1 MNRQQFIAH
10 KVLKILHDTGKKI
23 IINIQIVK
31 EKDVPLHPL
40 MKTTTFNKRN
50 AIVFKHFNRKGYSL
64 FSALGKVVLIGVLA
78 VPTLAHA
85 KAGGMAAVNE
95 HNDADSLS
103 FGEQRIDEVQVTGSR
118 APLTAQQSAKI
129 VEVISRDD
137 IRRAEAQT
145 VNDILKLATGV
156 DVRQRGGFGVQTDIS
171 INGGTFDQITL
182 LLNGV
187 PLTSPQTGHNA
198 ADFPISLDDIDH
210 IEVIE
215 GAASRVF
222 GSAAFSGAI
231 NIVTVNAAKATTA
244 DKEWTGWFR
253 GEGGSFGSFGANAG
267 VGYNGKWQ
275 NSALGSYLSGGYTQ
289 SDGGTDNS
297 DFKKRRGYYR
307 GSYTSYY
314 IDVNWQAGISSQ
326 DYGANTFYSARFP
339 NQYEWTRR
347 YIGSVSADIRPL
359 SKLTITPMA
368 YAHRDIDHYQLI
380 KDKVGAENGEN
391 YHRMDV
397 YGATLNVNLDWLLG
411 KTSIG
416 ADIRKEYILS
426 TAYGD
431 DLGEDDWKKI
441 HGSDRYYTK
450 EGNRTNTSLY
460 LEHNILLGGLTISAG
475 IMANKNT
482 GLDHDFHFYPG
493 VDISYRP
500 DCHWKLYASWNKAM
514 RLPTFTDMY
523 ANNSAQK
530 GDVNLKP
537 ERNTTY
543 KLGTRYRTLGFEAIL
558 SAFYS
563 HGTNM
568 IDWVYETEASKQ
580 YHALNISKLNNEGFN
595 IDATINFSELLGA
608 PLQQSETPVKL
619 KLGYAYIH
627 QHSEMTQA
635 IYRSLYA
642 LEYLRHKFVASL
654 SHPIISHL
662 SATWSL
668 RWQQRM
674 NGYHP
679 YAKFDGVLQWT
690 EPHYQLYVKADNI
703 TGHRYYD
710 IGGVKQPGLWIMA
723 GAKVNL

>member
-1 MNRQQFIAH
+1 
-10 KVLKILHDTGKKI
+10 
-23 IINIQIVK
+23 
-31 EKDVPLHPL
+31 

-198 ADFPISLDDIDH
+198 ADFPFSLDDIDH

-253 GEGGSFGSFGANAG
+253 GEGGSFGSFGVNAG
-267 VGYNGKWQ
+267 VGYNDRRQ
-275 NSALGSYLSGGYTQ
+275 NSAFDSFLSGGYTQ

-359 SKLTITPMA
+359 SQLTISPTV
-368 YAHRDIDHYQLI
+368 YAHRDVDHYQLI
-380 KDKVGAENGEN
+380 KDSVGAKNGEN

-397 YGATLNVNLDWLLG
+397 YGTSLNVNLDWLLG

-416 ADIRKEYILS
+416 ADIRKEHILS

-460 LEHNILLGGLTISAG
+460 LEHNILLGGLTVSAG
-475 IMANKNT
+475 VMANKNT
-482 GLDHDFHFYPG
+482 GLDSDFHFYPG

-500 DCHWKLYASWNKAM
+500 DSHWKLYASWNKAM

-537 ERNTTY
+537 ERNTSY
-543 KLGTRYRTLGFEAIL
+543 KIGSRYRTLGFEAIL

-563 HGTNM
+563 HGANM

-654 SHPIISHL
+654 SHPIVSHL
-662 SATWSL
+662 SASWSL

-703 TGHRYYD
+703 TAHRYYD

>member
-1 MNRQQFIAH
+1 
-10 KVLKILHDTGKKI
+10 
-23 IINIQIVK
+23 
-31 EKDVPLHPL
+31 

-253 GEGGSFGSFGANAG
+253 GEGGSFGSFGVNAG

-347 YIGSVSADIRPL
+347 YIGSVSANIRPL
-359 SKLTITPMA
+359 SKLTISPTV
-368 YAHRDIDHYQLI
+368 YAHRDVDHYQLI

-416 ADIRKEYILS
+416 ADIRKEHILS

-460 LEHNILLGGLTISAG
+460 AEHNILLGGLTISAG

-500 DCHWKLYASWNKAM
+500 DSHWKLYASWNRAM

-537 ERNTTY
+537 ERNTSY
-543 KLGTRYRTLGFEAIL
+543 KIGSRYRTLGFEAIL

-563 HGTNM
+563 HGANM

-679 YAKFDGVLQWT
+679 YAKFDSVLQWT

-703 TGHRYYD
+703 TAHRYYD

>member
-1 MNRQQFIAH
+1 M
-10 KVLKILHDTGKKI
+10 HDTGKKI

-31 EKDVPLHPL
+31 EKDVSLHPL

-253 GEGGSFGSFGANAG
+253 GEGGSFGSFGVNAG
-267 VGYNGKWQ
+267 VDYNDRRQ
-275 NSALGSYLSGGYTQ
+275 NSAFDSFLSGGYTQ

-359 SKLTITPMA
+359 SKLTISPTV
-368 YAHRDIDHYQLI
+368 YAHRDVDHYQLI
-380 KDKVGAENGEN
+380 KDSVGAKNGEN

-397 YGATLNVNLDWLLG
+397 YGTSLNVNLDWLLG

-416 ADIRKEYILS
+416 ADIRKEHILS

-460 LEHNILLGGLTISAG
+460 LEHNILLGGLTVSAG
-475 IMANKNT
+475 VMANKNT
-482 GLDHDFHFYPG
+482 GLDSDFHFYPG

-500 DCHWKLYASWNKAM
+500 DSHWKLYASWNRAM

-543 KLGTRYRTLGFEAIL
+543 KLGTRYRTLGFEVMV
-558 SAFYS
+558 SAFYN

-568 IDWVYETEASKQ
+568 IDWVYETETSTQ

-608 PLQQSETPVKL
+608 TLQPMETPVKL

-703 TGHRYYD
+703 TAHRYYD

>member
-10 KVLKILHDTGKKI
+10 KVLKILRDTGKKI

-31 EKDVPLHPL
+31 EKDVPLQPL

-253 GEGGSFGSFGANAG
+253 GEGGSFGSFGVNAG
-267 VGYNGKWQ
+267 VGYNDRRQ
-275 NSALGSYLSGGYTQ
+275 NSAFDSFLSGGYTQ

-359 SKLTITPMA
+359 SKLTISPTV
-368 YAHRDIDHYQLI
+368 YAHRDVDHYQLI
-380 KDKVGAENGEN
+380 KDSVGAKNGEN

-411 KTSIG
+411 KTSVG
-416 ADIRKEYILS
+416 ADIRKEHILS

-460 LEHNILLGGLTISAG
+460 LEHNILLGGLTVSAG
-475 IMANKNT
+475 VMANKNT
-482 GLDHDFHFYPG
+482 GLDSDFHFYPG

-500 DCHWKLYASWNKAM
+500 DSHWKFYASWNRAM

-543 KLGTRYRTLGFEAIL
+543 KLGTRYRTLGFEVMV
-558 SAFYS
+558 SAFYN

-568 IDWVYETEASKQ
+568 IDWVYETETSTQ

-608 PLQQSETPVKL
+608 TLQPMETPVKL

-703 TGHRYYD
+703 TAHRYYD

>member
-1 MNRQQFIAH
+1 
-10 KVLKILHDTGKKI
+10 
-23 IINIQIVK
+23 
-31 EKDVPLHPL
+31 

-103 FGEQRIDEVQVTGSR
+103 FGEQRIEEVQVTGSR

-145 VNDILKLATGV
+145 VNDILKLATSV

-198 ADFPISLDDIDH
+198 ADFPVSLDDIDH

-267 VGYNGKWQ
+267 VGYNDRRQ
-275 NSALGSYLSGGYTQ
+275 NSGFDSYLSGGYTQ

-359 SKLTITPMA
+359 SKLTISPMV
-368 YAHRDIDHYQLI
+368 YAHRDVDHYQLI
-380 KDKVGAENGEN
+380 KDSVGAKNGEN

-397 YGATLNVNLDWLLG
+397 YGASLNVNLDWLLG
-411 KTSIG
+411 KTSVG
-416 ADIRKEYILS
+416 ADIRKEHILS

-460 LEHNILLGGLTISAG
+460 LEHNILFGGLTVSAG
-475 IMANKNT
+475 VMANKNT
-482 GLDHDFHFYPG
+482 GLDSDFHFYPG
-493 VDISYRP
+493 IDISYRP
-500 DCHWKLYASWNKAM
+500 DSHWKFYASWNRAM

-530 GDVNLKP
+530 GDVNLNP

-543 KLGTRYRTLGFEAIL
+543 KLGTRYRTLGFDVMV
-558 SAFYS
+558 STFYN

-568 IDWVYETEASKQ
+568 IDWVYETETSTQ

-619 KLGYAYIH
+619 KFGYAYIH
-627 QHSEMTQA
+627 QHNELTQA

-654 SHPIISHL
+654 SHPIVSHL
-662 SATWSL
+662 SASWSL

-679 YAKFDGVLQWT
+679 YAKLDGVLQWS

>member
-1 MNRQQFIAH
+1 
-10 KVLKILHDTGKKI
+10 
-23 IINIQIVK
+23 
-31 EKDVPLHPL
+31 

-103 FGEQRIDEVQVTGSR
+103 FGEQRIEEVQVTGSR

-198 ADFPISLDDIDH
+198 ADIPVFLDDIDH

-231 NIVTVNAAKATTA
+231 NIVTVNAAKATIA
-244 DKEWTGWFR
+244 DKKWTGWFR

-267 VGYNGKWQ
+267 VGYNGRRQ
-275 NSALGSYLSGGYTQ
+275 NSAFDSYLSGGYTQ

-314 IDVNWQAGISSQ
+314 IDVNWQAGITSQ

-359 SKLTITPMA
+359 SKLTISPMV
-368 YAHRDIDHYQLI
+368 YAHRDVDHYQLI
-380 KDKVGAENGEN
+380 KDSVGAKNGEN

-397 YGATLNVNLDWLLG
+397 YGASLNANLDWLLG
-411 KTSIG
+411 KTSVG
-416 ADIRKEYILS
+416 ADIRKEHILS

-460 LEHNILLGGLTISAG
+460 LEHNILLGGLTVSAG
-475 IMANKNT
+475 VMANKNT
-482 GLDHDFHFYPG
+482 GLDSDFHFYPG

-500 DCHWKLYASWNKAM
+500 DSYWKFYASWNRAM

-543 KLGTRYRTLGFEAIL
+543 KLGSRYRTLGLEAMV
-558 SAFYS
+558 SAFYN

-568 IDWVYETEASKQ
+568 IDWVYETETSTQ
-580 YHALNISKLNNEGFN
+580 YHALNISKLNNEGFS

-627 QHSEMTQA
+627 QHNELTQT

-654 SHPIISHL
+654 SHPIVSHL
-662 SATWSL
+662 SASWSL

-679 YAKFDGVLQWT
+679 YAKLDGVLQWS

>member
-1 MNRQQFIAH
+1 MLSETSKPRLARS
-10 KVLKILHDTGKKI
+10 KKI
-23 IINIQIVK
+23 IKNIQIVK

-40 MKTTTFNKRN
+40 MKTTTFNKRD

-231 NIVTVNAAKATTA
+231 NIVTVNAAKAMTA
-244 DKEWTGWFR
+244 DKEWTSWFR

-267 VGYNGKWQ
+267 VGYNDRRQ
-275 NSALGSYLSGGYTQ
+275 NSAFDSFLSGGYTQ

-359 SKLTITPMA
+359 SKLTISPTV
-368 YAHRDIDHYQLI
+368 YAHRDVDHYQLI
-380 KDKVGAENGEN
+380 KDSVGAKNGEN
-391 YHRMDV
+391 YHRMHV
-397 YGATLNVNLDWLLG
+397 YGTSLNVNLDWLLG

-416 ADIRKEYILS
+416 ADIRKEHILS

-460 LEHNILLGGLTISAG
+460 LEHNILLGGLTVSAG
-475 IMANKNT
+475 VMANKNT

-500 DCHWKLYASWNKAM
+500 DSHWKLYASWNKAM

-563 HGTNM
+563 HGANM

-703 TGHRYYD
+703 TAHRYYD

>member
-10 KVLKILHDTGKKI
+10 KVLKILRDTGKKI

-253 GEGGSFGSFGANAG
+253 GEGGSFGSFGVNAG

-347 YIGSVSADIRPL
+347 YIGSVSANIRPL
-359 SKLTITPMA
+359 SKLTISPTV
-368 YAHRDIDHYQLI
+368 YAHRDVDHYQLI

-416 ADIRKEYILS
+416 ADIRKEHILS

-460 LEHNILLGGLTISAG
+460 AEHNILLGGLTISAG

-500 DCHWKLYASWNKAM
+500 DSHWKLYASWNRAM

-537 ERNTTY
+537 ERNTSY
-543 KLGTRYRTLGFEAIL
+543 KIGSRYRTLGFEAIL

-563 HGTNM
+563 HGANM

-679 YAKFDGVLQWT
+679 YAKFDSVLQWT

-703 TGHRYYD
+703 TAHRYYD

>member
-1 MNRQQFIAH
+1 
-10 KVLKILHDTGKKI
+10 
-23 IINIQIVK
+23 
-31 EKDVPLHPL
+31 

-50 AIVFKHFNRKGYSL
+50 AIVFKHFNHKGYSL

-198 ADFPISLDDIDH
+198 ADFPVSLDDIDH

-215 GAASRVF
+215 GAASRIF

-231 NIVTVNAAKATTA
+231 NIVTVNAATAMTA

-253 GEGGSFGSFGANAG
+253 GEGGSFGSFGVNAG
-267 VGYNGKWQ
+267 VGYNDRRQ
-275 NSALGSYLSGGYTQ
+275 NSAFDSFLSGGYTQ

-380 KDKVGAENGEN
+380 KDSVGAKNGEN

-397 YGATLNVNLDWLLG
+397 YGTSLNVNLDWLLG

-416 ADIRKEYILS
+416 ADIRKEHILS

-500 DCHWKLYASWNKAM
+500 DSHWKLYASWNKGM

-537 ERNTTY
+537 ERNTSY
-543 KLGTRYRTLGFEAIL
+543 KIGSRYRTLGFEVMV
-558 SAFYS
+558 SAFYN

-679 YAKFDGVLQWT
+679 YAKLDGVLQWS

>member
-10 KVLKILHDTGKKI
+10 KVLKILRDTGKKT

-50 AIVFKHFNRKGYSL
+50 AIVFKHFNRKGYCL

-253 GEGGSFGSFGANAG
+253 GEGGSFGSFGVNAG
-267 VGYNGKWQ
+267 VGYNDKRQ
-275 NSALGSYLSGGYTQ
+275 NSAFDSFLSGGYTQ

-359 SKLTITPMA
+359 SKLTISPTV
-368 YAHRDIDHYQLI
+368 YAHRDVDHYQLI

-397 YGATLNVNLDWLLG
+397 YGTSLNVNLDWLLG

-416 ADIRKEYILS
+416 ADIRKEHILS

-450 EGNRTNTSLY
+450 DGNRTNTSLY
-460 LEHNILLGGLTISAG
+460 AEHNILLGGLTISAG

-500 DCHWKLYASWNKAM
+500 DSHWKLYASWNKAM

-543 KLGTRYRTLGFEAIL
+543 KLGTRYRTLGFEVMV
-558 SAFYS
+558 SAFYN

-608 PLQQSETPVKL
+608 TLQPMETPVKL

-679 YAKFDGVLQWT
+679 YAKLDGVLQWS

>member
-1 MNRQQFIAH
+1 
-10 KVLKILHDTGKKI
+10 
-23 IINIQIVK
+23 
-31 EKDVPLHPL
+31 

-267 VGYNGKWQ
+267 VGYNDRRQ
-275 NSALGSYLSGGYTQ
+275 NSAFDSFLSGGYTQ

-411 KTSIG
+411 KTSVG
-416 ADIRKEYILS
+416 ADIRKEHILS

-431 DLGEDDWKKI
+431 DLSENDWKKI

-460 LEHNILLGGLTISAG
+460 LEHNILLGGLTVSAG

-500 DCHWKLYASWNKAM
+500 DSHWKLYASWNRAM

-537 ERNTTY
+537 ERNTSY
-543 KLGTRYRTLGFEAIL
+543 KIGSRYRTLGFEAIL

-563 HGTNM
+563 HGANM

>member
-1 MNRQQFIAH
+1 
-10 KVLKILHDTGKKI
+10 
-23 IINIQIVK
+23 
-31 EKDVPLHPL
+31 

-267 VGYNGKWQ
+267 VGYNDRRQ
-275 NSALGSYLSGGYTQ
+275 NSAFDSFLSGGYTQ

-359 SKLTITPMA
+359 SKLTISPTV
-368 YAHRDIDHYQLI
+368 YAHRDVDHYQLI

-416 ADIRKEYILS
+416 ADIRKEHILS

-460 LEHNILLGGLTISAG
+460 AEHNILLGGLTFSAG

-500 DCHWKLYASWNKAM
+500 DSHWKLYASWNKAM

-543 KLGTRYRTLGFEAIL
+543 KLGTRCRTLGFEAIL

-563 HGTNM
+563 HGANM

-608 PLQQSETPVKL
+608 TLQPMETPVKL

-679 YAKFDGVLQWT
+679 YAKLDGVLQWS